1 MSYTRPHS
9 CPPWPCSHHTR
20 LLLQTLRL
28 TQPTE
33 LPFPSARHP
42 RAQALSQPPGL
53 LRALPVHHL
62 TSHPP
67 LRAPWLQARSD
78 NCVSPISCP
87 LLWSTCS
94 SGLPSPLG
102 CPPHLPASSTCPPL
116 TSLYIQFFLPKF
128 SSSKP
133 ERIFYLYEFPLFI
146 ISTYFGAFYFVLSI
160 INILWGYLSE
170 ITHFLV
176 VELVTN
182 LCVSMILWYLN

>member
-9 CPPWPCSHHTR
+9 CPPWPCSYHTR

-53 LRALPVHHL
+53 LPALPVHSL

-67 LRAPWLQARSD
+67 LRAPWLQARSEL
-78 NCVSPISCP
+78 CVPHFLSPR
-87 LLWSTCS
+87 LVLWSTRS

-102 CPPHLPASSTCPPL
+102 CPPHLPACSTWCPL

-146 ISTYFGAFYFVLSI
+146 ISTYFWAFYFVLSI
-160 INILWGYLSE
+160 INILLGYLPV

-176 VELVTN
+176 VELVTD
-182 LCVSMILWYLN
+182 